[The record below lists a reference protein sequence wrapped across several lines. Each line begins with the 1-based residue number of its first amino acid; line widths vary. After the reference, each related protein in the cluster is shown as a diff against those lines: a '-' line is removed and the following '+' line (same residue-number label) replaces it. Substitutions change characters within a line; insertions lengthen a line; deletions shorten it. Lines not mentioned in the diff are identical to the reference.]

1 MLDTMFCYTSRL
13 ALKLAIFKSHKNPV
27 SASQMSTLWRHLH
40 RSQFWTDRSIV
51 LMSSWVKSSWQ
62 AASWGGNTV
71 RKAIGLAKQQGLQ
84 SGKGEEP
91 SLLFYNLLG
100 YKIHSVLETQLSPQ
114 EQHWSLLG
122 GGGVISIRFHF
133 SDILLFL
140 GVMTLR
146 TKLPMPRPL
155 KDRPYPNLNNYHLW
169 NGNCIPYMVMSILHG
184 LRHHPT
190 V

>member
-122 GGGVISIRFHF
+122 GGAGSSPLDSISQTYYCF
-133 SDILLFL
+133 SVSWHWGPSFQCPDLWKTDHIQ
-140 GVMTLR
+140 TL
-146 TKLPMPRPL
+146 TTIICGMGIV
-155 KDRPYPNLNNYHLW
+155 YHIW
-169 NGNCIPYMVMSILHG
+169 SWASYMD
-184 LRHHPT
+184 
-190 V
+190 